1 MTLRFF
7 KGQSRS
13 SDAYLKVV
21 PYLDLITDI
30 QRYFTE
36 NVMLYSFF
44 AQLSCLTALLLG
56 KIPVILY
63 GPKPKSPSEIDSDYP
78 SSSNRGGHL
87 ASI

>member
-1 MTLRFF
+1 MHHKTDN

-36 NVMLYSFF
+36 NFMLYSFF
-44 AQLSCLTALLLG
+44 AQLLCLS

-63 GPKPKSPSEIDSDYP
+63 GPKPKPPSEIDSDYP
-78 SSSNRGGHL
+78 SSSNIGIG
-87 ASI
+87 AAT